1 MAVAFMRNQQ
11 EVNQLSDDK
20 QIQAAQLSESEWL
33 FKAWLLGLS
42 SLILLISGFAYRL
55 LVSNRFN

>member
-1 MAVAFMRNQQ
+1 MRNQQ